1 MEDQEKGN
9 LIGLM
14 VISIMVCG
22 EIIWNMDKVFIKN
35 KTVIAIMGNGL
46 MIKLMEQVLILWL
59 MEMSIKVV
67 GKEIKEMDME

>member
-35 KTVIAIMGNGL
+35 KTVIAIMGNGF

>member
-1 MEDQEKGN
+1 MEDQEKGS